1 MLILAPICPPP
12 THIGHADITR
22 AQEHD
27 YIGQSLTYTCKVDD
41 YDDNDGDDG
50 DDVNVSYSCK
60 PGFEFTEEDLEPVQ
74 VSEFIREDNSKML
87 NTKMISDSI
96 IDYSQ
101 SGLWR
106 QFWRPLFSGED
117 IYEEPDR
124 DPGQLLAHPRYAG
137 DDDDADDYDDMMMM
151 KMMMIKMMMKIY

>member
-1 MLILAPICPPP
+1 MTVHGLEGLFIKLKIRFTSLLMLILAPICPPP

-41 YDDNDGDDG
+41 YDDNDG

-106 QFWRPLFSGED
+106 QF
-117 IYEEPDR
+117 
-124 DPGQLLAHPRYAG
+124 
-137 DDDDADDYDDMMMM
+137 
-151 KMMMIKMMMKIY
+151 

>member
-1 MLILAPICPPP
+1 MTVHGLEGLFTKLKIRLTSLLMLILAPICPPP

-41 YDDNDGDDG
+41 YDDNDG

-106 QFWRPLFSGED
+106 QF
-117 IYEEPDR
+117 
-124 DPGQLLAHPRYAG
+124 
-137 DDDDADDYDDMMMM
+137 
-151 KMMMIKMMMKIY
+151 